1 MSRTFGVKFNF
12 VLNCIVNLILLGS
25 GLIVVFLLVQIL
37 LFASF
42 KIPTD
47 SMQPTI
53 IPGDNILVV
62 KPLLGARLFDVSAS
76 LNGEVVDIKRTPGI
90 SAFSRNDVLVFN
102 NPIARNWEKI
112 EFDVMKYF
120 VKRCIAI
127 SGDTLI
133 IENGFYGVK
142 GVSEDLGNITSQHNL
157 NQHTE
162 SWVDNGVLYGL
173 NGWTIRNFGPLY
185 IPRKD
190 DEIEVNIANVQAY
203 KRLIEYETGKTIL
216 IKSGIVY
223 LDNCELQSYKVKQ
236 NYYFM
241 GGDNVLNS
249 QDSRYWGLL
258 PESFIVGKAVWVWKS
273 EDKHTGKINWS
284 RVFKRIK

>member
-1 MSRTFGVKFNF
+1 MYLKSF
-12 VLNCIVNLILLGS
+12 LNCITNFILIGA
-25 GLIVVFLLVQIL
+25 GLIVVFVFAQVL

-53 IPGDNILVV
+53 IQGDNILVV
-62 KPLLGARLFDVSAS
+62 KPLLGARLFDVSAA
-76 LNGEVVDIKRTPGI
+76 LNGEVVDIKRVPGI
-90 SAFSRNDVLVFN
+90 SAFARNDVLVFN
-102 NPIARNWEKI
+102 NPIACNWEKI

-127 SGDTLI
+127 PGDTLT

-142 GVSEDLGNITSQHNL
+142 GVSDDLGNITSQHNL
-157 NQHTE
+157 NRLTD
-162 SWVDNGVLYGL
+162 SLVDKGVLYGL

-190 DEIEVNIANVQAY
+190 DDITISKANIHAY
-203 KRLIEYETGKTIL
+203 KRLIEYETGKAV
-216 IKSGIVY
+216 SVREGIVY
-223 LDNCELQSYKVKQ
+223 LGNKELQSYNVKQ

-273 EDKHTGKINWS
+273 EDKHTGKINWN

>member
-1 MSRTFGVKFNF
+1 MQRFNKI
-12 VLNCIVNLILLGS
+12 LNYVANIILIGA
-25 GLIVVFLLVQIL
+25 GLIVVFVLVQVL

-47 SMQPTI
+47 SMQPSI
-53 IPGDNILVV
+53 IQGDNILVL
-62 KPLLGARLFDVSAS
+62 KPLLGARLFDVSAA
-76 LNGEVVDIKRTPGI
+76 LNGEVVDIKRVPGI
-90 SAFSRNDVLVFN
+90 SVFSRNDVLVFN

-120 VKRCIAI
+120 VKRCIAVP
-127 SGDTLI
+127 GDTLS
-133 IENGFYGVK
+133 IENGFYCIK
-142 GVSEDLGNITSQHNL
+142 GVSDDLGNITSQHNL
-157 NQHTE
+157 NRLTD
-162 SWVDNGVLYGL
+162 SVVDKGVLYGL

-190 DEIEVNIANVQAY
+190 DEIEINMANVQAY
-203 KRLIEYETGKTIL
+203 KRLIEYETGKEI
-216 IKSGIVY
+216 SVRDSIVY
-223 LDNCELQSYKVKQ
+223 LGNCELQSYKVKQ

-273 EDKHTGKINWS
+273 KDKHTGKINWG

>member
-1 MSRTFGVKFNF
+1 MHRFNKI
-12 VLNCIVNLILLGS
+12 LNCVANIILIGA
-25 GLIVVFLLVQIL
+25 GLIVVFVLAQVL

-53 IPGDNILVV
+53 VPGDNILVV
-62 KPLLGARLFDVSAS
+62 KPLLGARLFDVSAA
-76 LNGEVVDIKRTPGI
+76 LNGEVVDIKRVPGI

-127 SGDTLI
+127 PGDTLT

-142 GVSEDLGNITSQHNL
+142 GVVEDLGNITSQGSL
-157 NQHTE
+157 NRLTD
-162 SWVDNGVLYGL
+162 SVVDNGVLYGL

-190 DEIEVNIANVQAY
+190 DDITISKANIHAY
-203 KRLIEYETGKTIL
+203 KRLIEYETGKAI
-216 IKSGIVY
+216 SVRDGIVY
-223 LDNCELQSYKVKQ
+223 LGNKELQSYKVKQ

-273 EDKHTGKINWS
+273 EDKHTGKINWG

>member
-1 MSRTFGVKFNF
+1 MQIFNKI
-12 VLNCIVNLILLGS
+12 LNCIVNLILIGA
-25 GLIVVFLLVQIL
+25 GLIVVFVFAQVL

-62 KPLLGARLFDVSAS
+62 KPLLGARLFDVSAA
-76 LNGEVVDIKRTPGI
+76 LNGEAVEIKRVPGI

-102 NPIARNWEKI
+102 NPIAGNWDKI

-120 VKRCIAI
+120 VKRCIALP
-127 SGDTLI
+127 GDTLT
-133 IENGFYGVK
+133 IENGFYRIK
-142 GVSEDLGNITSQHNL
+142 GVSADLGNIASQRSLSSLAEHSI
-157 NQHTE
+157 E
-162 SWVDNGVLYGL
+162 NGVLYGL
-173 NGWTIRNFGPLY
+173 NGWTIRDFGTLY
-185 IPRKD
+185 IPRKED
-190 DEIEVNIANVQAY
+190 KITINKVNVQAY
-203 KRLIEYETGKTIL
+203 KRLIEYETGKAVSV
-216 IKSGIVY
+216 KDSVVY
-223 LDNCELQSYKVKQ
+223 LDNNELRSYEVKQ

-273 EDKHTGKINWS
+273 EDKHTGKLNWG
-284 RVFKRIK
+284 RVFKRIN